1 MRKLNF
7 LMFAFLL
14 SIAIHAQQSELIGW
28 DTNGVSSYGPS
39 PFEPTTVSDELDV
52 TGLTRASGIETQN
65 QAAGRAWGGTI
76 SGLNGA
82 ANTQDAVAKSTYFTF
97 TVAPKEGKKL
107 ALSTFNMD
115 YRRSGTGAQQGTL
128 QYQINSGEFENIAD
142 LNFAS
147 SASSGGSLGQI
158 DLSSVTELQEI
169 NSDQTITFRVV
180 LFGGTATGNNS
191 GAWDIYD
198 KYNNTNSD
206 FYFTGTVEEDD
217 SNSIPGCLE
226 VEYPD
231 NGQVPNYTF
240 EPACSGVPEVI
251 TPSNTAYLREYSL
264 VKVTSGTEY
273 I

>member
-1 MRKLNF
+1 
-7 LMFAFLL
+7 
-14 SIAIHAQQSELIGW
+14 
-28 DTNGVSSYGPS
+28 
-39 PFEPTTVSDELDV
+39 
-52 TGLTRASGIETQN
+52 
-65 QAAGRAWGGTI
+65 
-76 SGLNGA
+76 
-82 ANTQDAVAKSTYFTF
+82 
-97 TVAPKEGKKL
+97 
-107 ALSTFNMD
+107 
-115 YRRSGTGAQQGTL
+115 
-128 QYQINSGEFENIAD
+128 
-142 LNFAS
+142 
-147 SASSGGSLGQI
+147 ASSGGSLGQI

-191 GAWDIYD
+191 GAWYIYD
-198 KYNNTNSD
+198 KANNTNSD

-273 I
+273 IFSLSATNFFITIGNEQGTQALASGYGSVTWTPNFDGLVRFYSHFDENCGADVDFDFNHERRIQCGTPPPALSDCADFRALSNSLEGNHTFAKPVATDIPVGSEAL